1 MRRHFFY
8 YLIAVTIVS
17 LPFIVFASTSTNYD
31 ATKEHGGPI
40 NFDSSSA
47 NYEFK
52 AEVGHPGAGVST
64 STNYEFWHGT
74 FWEDATSSMDV
85 YIQWA
90 VPESR
95 VGATST
101 NDDAIF
107 YLTVRTSNNTDD
119 VILYQMPDLK
129 KTTIAGTYSTSI
141 TITGLTADTYD
152 IGIKTH
158 QHITK
163 VLQDIPLSDSTIT
176 RLNFTQPDNSTTY
189 GSIRLLA
196 GDISGTTSTPA
207 DLGDDVINSVDLSI
221 MINDLDKDDMSG
233 NGIRSNVNQD
243 PVVNSVDLSLL
254 LKNLDLEG
262 DN

>member
-1 MRRHFFY
+1 MY
-8 YLIAVTIVS
+8 YALAVTIVS
-17 LPFIVFASTSTNYD
+17 LPFIVFASTSTNFD

-40 NFDSSSA
+40 NFDATSA

-74 FWEDATSSMDV
+74 FWEDATSTMNV
-85 YIQWA
+85 FIEWA

-107 YLTVRTSNNTDD
+107 YLTVRTANDADD
-119 VILYQMPDLK
+119 TILWQMPNLA
-129 KTTIAGTYSTSI
+129 TTSVDGTYATSI
-141 TITGLTADTYD
+141 TITGLSNGTYD
-152 IGIKTH
+152 VGIKTH

-163 VLQDIPLSDSTIT
+163 ILQDITLSDATVT
-176 RLNFTQPDNSTTY
+176 RLNFTQPDNSVTY
-189 GSIRLLA
+189 GDVRLLA

-207 DLGDDVINSVDLSI
+207 EMGDDVINSVDLSI
-221 MINDLDKDDMSG
+221 MIVDLDKDDFTG
-233 NGIRSNVNQD
+233 NDIRSNVNQD
-243 PVVNSVDLSLL
+243 PVINSVDLSLL

-262 DN
+262 EN

>member
-8 YLIAVTIVS
+8 SVLAICTVC
-17 LPFIVFASTSTNYD
+17 LPFIVFAATSTNYD
-31 ATKEHGGPI
+31 TNKDNGGPI
-40 NFDSSSA
+40 DFQAESA
-47 NYEFK
+47 NYEFN
-52 AEVGHPGAGVST
+52 AEVGHPGVGVST

-74 FWEDATSSMDV
+74 FWEDATSSMNV

-107 YLTVRTSNNTDD
+107 YLTFRTADNSDD
-119 VILYQMPDLK
+119 AILYQMPDLK
-129 KTTIAGTYSTSI
+129 TTNIDGTYSTSI
-141 TITGLTADTYD
+141 TITGLSSDTYD
-152 IGIKTH
+152 VGIKTH

-163 VLQDIPLSDSTIT
+163 VLQDVTLTESATT
-176 RLNFTQPDNSTTY
+176 RLNFTQSDNSTSY

-221 MINDLDKDDMSG
+221 MITDLDKNDPSG
-233 NGIRSNVNQD
+233 NSIRSNLNQD
-243 PVVNSVDLSLL
+243 PAINSVDLSLL

>member
-8 YLIAVTIVS
+8 YLVAIIVVS
-17 LPFIVFASTSTNYD
+17 LPVIVFASTSTNYD
-31 ATKEHGGPI
+31 ANKEHGGPI
-40 NFDSSSA
+40 NFDATSA

-64 STNYEFWHGT
+64 STNYEFWHGS
-74 FWEDATSSMDV
+74 FWEDATTTMSV
-85 YIQWA
+85 FIQWA
-90 VPESR
+90 VPELR

-107 YLTVRTSNNTDD
+107 YLTVRTANDADD
-119 VILYQMPDLK
+119 TVLWQMPSLA
-129 KTTIAGTYSTSI
+129 TTFVDGTYATSI
-141 TITGLTADTYD
+141 AITGVANGTYD

-163 VLQDIPLSDSTIT
+163 ILQDIPLTDSTTT
-176 RLNFTQPDNSTTY
+176 RLNFTQADNSASY
-189 GSIRLLA
+189 GDIRLLA

-221 MINDLDKDDMSG
+221 MIVDLDKDDPTG
-233 NGIRSNVNQD
+233 NDIRSNVNQD
-243 PVVNSVDLSLL
+243 PVINSVDLSVL

-262 DN
+262 EN